1 MWIDP
6 ERGLFVVLVTNRV
19 NSQGVSQLH
28 TPVRRAISDVVQAAI
43 VDAPLVRWER

>member
-6 ERGLFVVLVTNRV
+6 EKGLFVVLVTNRV
-19 NSQGVSQLH
+19 SSRGTSNLH
-28 TPVRRAISDVVQAAI
+28 TPVRRQISDVVQAAV